1 MMNKQKG
8 MLLSPSRKLLLLLLS
23 TTGCFR
29 GPEFKANNFDEI
41 SSNSGGGGGTIDS
54 PCSSRASAV
63 GSSYSEPWSCVVRDE
78 DAGSSLS
85 SQAASGAGGAGGG
98 SGGGSMAAA
107 ASTAGHGGSTMVLRK
122 RIRKIKEGM
131 KK

>member
-1 MMNKQKG
+1 MHFLQLNFI
-8 MLLSPSRKLLLLLLS
+8 SAPSKRRS
-23 TTGCFR
+23 TNPGS
-29 GPEFKANNFDEI
+29 ASD
-41 SSNSGGGGGTIDS
+41 GGGGCGGAIDS

-78 DAGSSLS
+78 DTGTSLQVTGS
-85 SQAASGAGGAGGG
+85 GGGVGGG
-98 SGGGSMAAA
+98 SDGGSMAAA
-107 ASTAGHGGSTMVLRK
+107 AGAAGHGGSTMVLRK